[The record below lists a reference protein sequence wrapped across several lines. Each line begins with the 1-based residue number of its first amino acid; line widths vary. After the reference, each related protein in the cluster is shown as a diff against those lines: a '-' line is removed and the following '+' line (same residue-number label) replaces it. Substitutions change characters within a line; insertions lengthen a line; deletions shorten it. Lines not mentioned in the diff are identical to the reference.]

1 MNTIPQ
7 ERFQN
12 WKDMQQYKTSSLIRR
27 QKRWAIYRH
36 GEHYWIKY
44 NSKESNAKYK
54 VKLKQ

>member
-1 MNTIPQ
+1 
-7 ERFQN
+7 
-12 WKDMQQYKTSSLIRR
+12 MQQYKTNSPIRR